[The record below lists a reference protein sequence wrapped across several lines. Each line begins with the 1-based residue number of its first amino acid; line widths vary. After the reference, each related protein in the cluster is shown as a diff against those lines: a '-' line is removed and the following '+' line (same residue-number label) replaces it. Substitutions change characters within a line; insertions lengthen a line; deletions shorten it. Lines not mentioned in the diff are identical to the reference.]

1 MNKIAIVAGSVTVEA
16 ELNDSPTAHQIW
28 DALPIE
34 GAANTWGD
42 EIYFEIPVVA
52 GQEADARAQVEVGEL
67 GYWPVGHAFCIFFGP
82 TPVSTDDRPRALCG
96 PRRAGVLRPRG
107 PIRQRPRGQGGGGG
121 RSPDGYRGHAGAVDH
136 VEHAR
141 GDATAFRV
149 VKSGA
154 TVKLERI

>member
-1 MNKIAIVAGSVTVEA
+1 MNKITIVTGSVSMEA
-16 ELNDSPTAHQIW
+16 ELNDSPTAQQIW

-52 GQEADARAQVEVGEL
+52 AQEADARAQVEVGEL

-82 TPVSTDDRPRALCG
+82 TPVSTDDRPRAYSPVNILG
-96 PRRAGVLRPRG
+96 KVL
-107 PIRQRPRGQGGGGG
+107 
-121 RSPDGYRGHAGAVDH
+121 
-136 VEHAR
+136 

-149 VKSGA
+149 VRSGA
-154 TVKLERI
+154 TVKLERAE